1 MAQHRIN
8 HRVCVFDLCGIK
20 YKHKATSFFP
30 VQVLNKLKNKIK
42 SLEWRLKYYT
52 YFKKALLLKNMA
64 SGHSNTP
71 KLGRVFHS
79 IFSTV
84 GLGKAFHWH
93 PPHKTTW
100 RSRTENV
107 LLWRQVS
114 PWERKEEEAG
124 QLMCQFSLS
133 NSPIWYLLLWEKV
146 RSGILK
152 KKKKGP
158 ECSTNWLPPWW
169 REKISAIWKKHF

>member
-1 MAQHRIN
+1 MAQHSIN

-30 VQVLNKLKNKIK
+30 VQVLHKLKNKIK

-114 PWERKEEEAG
+114 PMRKKRG
-124 QLMCQFSLS
+124 RGWPTHVPIFTFKLTNLV
-133 NSPIWYLLLWEKV
+133 SPPLRKSEIRY
-146 RSGILK
+146 IK
-152 KKKKGP
+152 KKKKR
-158 ECSTNWLPPWW
+158 T
-169 REKISAIWKKHF
+169 RVFH